1 VAPPQA
7 VSQAPQWAR
16 LLRVSTQESPHFV
29 RPVPHVIVQ
38 TPPLQTRPAP
48 QAVPQAPQFWA
59 SLSRETH
66 TGPQDVWAGGQTHA
80 PPLQIVPPPHAAAQ
94 APQFAGSEA
103 SSTQAPAHGMRPGA
117 HEAAQ
122 TPRSHTWFVWQA

>member
-1 VAPPQA
+1 M
-7 VSQAPQWAR
+7 
-16 LLRVSTQESPHFV
+16 

-38 TPPLQTRPAP
+38 APPLHTRPAS
-48 QAVPQAPQFWA
+48 QAVPQAPQFLP

-66 TGPQDVWAGGQTHA
+66 TPAQDVWADGHTQA

-94 APQFAGSEA
+94 APQFMASEA
-103 SSTQAPAHGMRPGA
+103 SSTQAPAQGMRPGA